1 MGALVLFSLLLF
13 SDLLCLRFYP
23 FFHWAMKKKKEKQKK
38 VTLRGQATNLLAL
51 IRLFPLFRPFL
62 SIKKKGSPQALNI
75 QIFIV
80 IIFNTGP
87 QRSWFKCALIW
98 YPVMGECGGILW
110 CRYDVVDWEKIAWNQ
125 EDQFILRYSAKLSL
139 QFGFYIDYIYTIQ
152 NRSLSERLKSYHN

>member
-98 YPVMGECGGILW
+98 YPVMGECGAYIMVPVRCDRLRKNGMKSGRSIYITLLSKVKSSVWILY
-110 CRYDVVDWEKIAWNQ
+110 RLNLYYTKSFSI
-125 EDQFILRYSAKLSL
+125 RKTKKLS
-139 QFGFYIDYIYTIQ
+139 
-152 NRSLSERLKSYHN
+152 